1 MKTKVY
7 LDFQI
12 IDKCSK
18 DDRYKKFFLED
29 IENDYYLSVNHFE
42 ELYRAKKNAEFDTDK
57 ICADKLYNIL
67 FMIYE
72 MNKVIINPDDEK
84 GVIFKSES
92 FIDCY

>member
-1 MKTKVY
+1 MKNY
-7 LDFQI
+7 
-12 IDKCSK
+12 
-18 DDRYKKFFLED
+18 
-29 IENDYYLSVNHFE
+29 IEQ
-42 ELYRAKKNAEFDTDK
+42 KKNAEFDTDK

-67 FMIYE
+67 FMIYK